1 VVSNTI
7 TRFGGHETVRGNYI
21 RKLGEKVGD
30 TLRGGKEVGFE
41 RS

>member
-1 VVSNTI
+1 V
-7 TRFGGHETVRGNYI
+7 TRFGGPETVGGNYI
-21 RKLGEKVGD
+21 KKLGEKVGD